1 MPATGP
7 QAPVLAASPLGL
19 ARPLG
24 IALVLGT
31 DRLAQAGWRPVGR
44 KRGSTQ
50 PGTWHRAHSPERAG
64 PAPPPLFGASEPA
77 ARWRW
82 GLTRPRHAL
91 PGASPPGARAGPGG
105 ARHPPVLWAPGCRVR
120 GPAATFSP
128 AHPVCLPDPGFPPA
142 LLSRRDS
149 ESCQF
154 VTKISVSAME
164 LGKPIERV
172 PQEKSAETP
181 LDLDPHGAPPRS
193 RSRRRGRGPG
203 RAAPRP
209 RRPRPPAPWWTL

>member
-24 IALVLGT
+24 VALVLGT

-44 KRGSTQ
+44 KRGSTR

-105 ARHPPVLWAPGCRVR
+105 ARRPPVLWAPGCRVR

-142 LLSRRDS
+142 LPGRRDS

-164 LGKPIERV
+164 LGKPIRACPPGKV
-172 PQEKSAETP
+172 GS
-181 LDLDPHGAPPRS
+181 DAP
-193 RSRRRGRGPG
+193 
-203 RAAPRP
+203 
-209 RRPRPPAPWWTL
+209 